1 MLLGMQ
7 RDHAE
12 ATHSSYKVVLAF
24 LKATH
29 HLFLEAGMEKRQGFD
44 LFRPNQSIILSM
56 PNYREAKLGA
66 SVRLWSP
73 LQWRYVRHADVVF
86 LLLTLSYV

>member
-12 ATHSSYKVVLAF
+12 ATYCSYKVVLAF

-29 HLFLEAGMEKRQGFD
+29 HLFLEAGMEKRNGFD
-44 LFRPNQSIILSM
+44 LFMPNQSIVFSM
-56 PNYREAKLGA
+56 PNYREPKLGA

-73 LQWRYVRHADVVF
+73 LQW
-86 LLLTLSYV
+86 